1 MECFEYRP
9 WSYIRL
15 DRGVVTTAVSVF
27 SRQLILAQRDLNDTI
42 GAWADLSRIGQP
54 AGYMVNGRKSGS
66 KLLVYAAAA
75 AVVAATTLVLF
86 VFREMVGPGIAAL
99 CYLLAI
105 VILAIAFESRVAF
118 LASLLAAF
126 ALNFFFL
133 PPFHT
138 LVVSDPENWITLLVF
153 LTVAITVGQ
162 LSARANQR
170 TAEAERLY
178 KELEAAFETASDV
191 EAVKR
196 SEKLKSALLDAVTHD
211 LQTPLTSIK
220 ASVTMLIEDN
230 IREQSKRLLD
240 RAGQSELLEV
250 IYEET
255 DRLNNFVQSMVQLAQ
270 IESGQQQFHPAATVP
285 EEIVVAVARMAK
297 SVRSTH
303 VLRSNIAP
311 DLPKLFVD
319 PRATAE
325 AVFNLVQNAAKYS
338 PAGSKIMIAAEASGE
353 KIRFSVE
360 DEGVGIPGDQR
371 EAVFERFYRSENSKS
386 GLGMGLAIARGII
399 EGQGGK
405 IWVESGTK
413 GSKFVFELPAAAY
426 DGKTEDTRRR

>member
-1 MECFEYRP
+1 MLNGKKPR
-9 WSYIRL
+9 SK
-15 DRGVVTTAVSVF
+15 V
-27 SRQLILAQRDLNDTI
+27 LA
-42 GAWADLSRIGQP
+42 
-54 AGYMVNGRKSGS
+54 
-66 KLLVYAAAA
+66 YAAAA
-75 AVVAATTLVLF
+75 AVVAGTTLALF
-86 VFREMVGPGIAAL
+86 LFREMVGPGIAAL
-99 CYLLAI
+99 VYLLAI
-105 VILAIAFESRVAF
+105 VILAAAFESGVGF
-118 LASLLAAF
+118 FASLAAAF

-153 LTVAITVGQ
+153 LIVAVTVGQ

-230 IREQSKRLLD
+230 IKEPRQRLLD

-255 DRLNNFVQSMVQLAQ
+255 DRLNTFVQSMVQLAQ
-270 IESGQQQFHPAATVP
+270 IESGQRQFHPTATVP

-297 SVRSTH
+297 SVRASH
-303 VLRSNIAP
+303 VLRSNIAA
-311 DLPKLFVD
+311 DLRKLFVD

-338 PAGSKIMIAAEASGE
+338 PPGSKIMITAGAAGD

-360 DEGVGIPGDQR
+360 DEGAGIPADQR

-413 GSKFVFELPAAAY
+413 GSKFVFELPAAAN
-426 DGKTEDTRRR
+426 DGQTEDTRRR